1 MRVERLTILA
11 GAMLAAFLTFG
22 CASTGRNASWI
33 GRSQA
38 ELVKSKGRP
47 SKTYSDGAG
56 HTVLIYARP
65 VPLAPTGGTDNGS
78 LAPTAALTSYEEFLI
93 DENGIV
99 TDRSIG
105 VIPAQ
110 INPFN

>member
-1 MRVERLTILA
+1 MRVELTILA
-11 GAMLAAFLTFG
+11 RAMLAAFLTFG
-22 CASTGRNASWI
+22 CASTGRNRSWI

-38 ELVKSKGRP
+38 ELEKSKGQPAR
-47 SKTYSDGAG
+47 TYSDGAG

-65 VPLAPTGGTDNGS
+65 VPLAPIGGNDNGS
-78 LAPTAALTSYEEFLI
+78 LAATPTLTSYEEFLV